1 MKKATFD
8 GIIKLTQLLKND
20 NKNFNPHAELLSI
33 IQKTI
38 SRKIYLDFDVDFKD
52 FDFNQLKDIINL
64 SCMDIVETR
73 GGYHL
78 LVKLKEI
85 EKQYKKTFYQKIT
98 ALGVDQTGDQLLPV
112 PGCVQGG
119 FVPRFIKR

>member
-1 MKKATFD
+1 M
-8 GIIKLTQLLKND
+8 KND

-38 SRKIYLDFDVDFKD
+38 SRKIYLDFDVDTKD
-52 FDFNQLKDIINL
+52 FDFEKLKAIINL

-78 LVKLKEI
+78 LVKLAAIDKA
-85 EKQYKKTFYQKIT
+85 YKKTFYQKIS
-98 ALGVDQTGDQLLPV
+98 AMDVDQTGDQLLPV

-119 FVPRFIKR
+119 FVPRFIEV